1 MKNQIVA
8 AFKKK
13 QIAAAFIVGGAIII
27 APAIV
32 IIALLRLGHERGR
45 RLSAFGQERISDRCS
60 VLSTGKRVSNFN
72 PLLGITLT

>member
-13 QIAAAFIVGGAIII
+13 QIAVAFKNQIIVAFLVGGAIII

-32 IIALLRLGHERGR
+32 IIALLRLGHERGQ
-45 RLSAFGQERISDRCS
+45 RLSAFRQERISDRCS
-60 VLSTGKRVSNFN
+60 VLSTGKH
-72 PLLGITLT
+72 G